1 MSSSSGTSSSSPQIQ
16 NSGSEGVDLLKAV
29 DQRKRKRMESNRESA
44 RRSRMRKQK
53 HLDDLTAEITQLTD
67 GNSQILT
74 NISATTQHYVNLEA
88 ENSIL
93 RAQMMELSQ
102 RLHSLN
108 EILDFISSSS
118 AAAAAAASASAA
130 SGGSCVFEADEFQ
143 HMGFADGFLNNPWNL
158 MGLDQQPLM
167 ASVEMFDY

>member
-1 MSSSSGTSSSSPQIQ
+1 MSSSSGTAASSPQIH

-53 HLDDLTAEITQLTD
+53 HLGDLTGEIAQLTKE
-67 GNSQILT
+67 NSQVLT

-108 EILDFISSSS
+108 EILDFISSST
-118 AAAAAAASASAA
+118 AAVTVPSG
-130 SGGSCVFEADEFQ
+130 GGSCVFDTDEFQ
-143 HMGFADGFLNNPWNL
+143 HLGFADGFLNNPWNL
-158 MGLDQQPLM
+158 MGLNPQPLM

>member
-1 MSSSSGTSSSSPQIQ
+1 MSSSSGTSSSSQQIQ
-16 NSGSEGVDLLKAV
+16 NNGSEGGDLLKAI

-53 HLDDLTAEITQLTD
+53 RLDDLTAEIAQLNKE
-67 GNSQILT
+67 NSQILT
-74 NISATTQHYVNLEA
+74 NISATTQHYVNLES

-108 EILDFISSSS
+108 EILDFISCSTS
-118 AAAAAAASASAA
+118 APSATR
-130 SGGSCVFEADEFQ
+130 GSCLFEADEFQ
-143 HMGFADGFLNNPWNL
+143 HLGFADSFLNIAWNS
-158 MGLDQQPLM
+158 MGLTQQPLM
-167 ASVEMFDY
+167 STVELFDH

>member
-1 MSSSSGTSSSSPQIQ
+1 MSSSSGTSASSPQIQ

-53 HLDDLTAEITQLTD
+53 HLDDLTADITQLTKE
-67 GNSQILT
+67 NSQVLT

-108 EILDFISSSS
+108 EILDFISSS
-118 AAAAAAASASAA
+118 AAAAVSAG
-130 SGGSCVFEADEFQ
+130 GGSCLFDADDQFQ
-143 HMGFADGFLNNPWNL
+143 HLGFADGFLNNPWNF
-158 MGLDQQPLM
+158 MGLNQQPLM
-167 ASVEMFDY
+167 APVEMIDY

>member
-16 NSGSEGVDLLKAV
+16 NSGSEGGDLLKSI

-53 HLDDLTAEITQLTD
+53 HLDDLTAEITQLTKE
-67 GNSQILT
+67 NSQILT
-74 NISATTQHYVNLEA
+74 KISATTQHYGNIEA

-108 EILDFISSSS
+108 EILDFISSS
-118 AAAAAAASASAA
+118 AAVAAASGG
-130 SGGSCVFEADEFQ
+130 GGSCVFEADEFQ
-143 HMGFADGFLNNPWNL
+143 HLGFADGFLNNQWNL
-158 MGLDQQPLM
+158 NGLNQQPLM

>member
-1 MSSSSGTSSSSPQIQ
+1 MSSSSGNSSSSPQIQ

-44 RRSRMRKQK
+44 RRSRMRKQQ
-53 HLDDLTAEITQLTD
+53 HLDDLTAEITQLTKE
-67 GNSQILT
+67 NSQVLT

-102 RLHSLN
+102 RLQSLN
-108 EILDFISSSS
+108 EILDFISSS
-118 AAAAAAASASAA
+118 AAAAVSAG
-130 SGGSCVFEADEFQ
+130 GGSCVFDADEFQ
-143 HMGFADGFLNNPWNL
+143 HLGFADGFLNNPWNL
-158 MGLDQQPLM
+158 MGLNQQRLM
-167 ASVEMFDY
+167 ASVEMFDF

>member
-1 MSSSSGTSSSSPQIQ
+1 MSSSSGTSSSSLQIQ

-53 HLDDLTAEITQLTD
+53 HLDDLTAEITQLTE

-74 NISATTQHYVNLEA
+74 NISATTRHYVNLEA

-108 EILDFISSSS
+108 EILDFISSS
-118 AAAAAAASASAA
+118 AAASAG
-130 SGGSCVFEADEFQ
+130 GGSCVFEADEFQ
-143 HMGFADGFLNNPWNL
+143 HLGFADGFLNNPWNL
-158 MGLDQQPLM
+158 TGLDQQPLM

>member
-53 HLDDLTAEITQLTD
+53 HLDDLMAEITQLTE

-118 AAAAAAASASAA
+118 AAATVSAG
-130 SGGSCVFEADEFQ
+130 GGSCVFEADEFQ
-143 HMGFADGFLNNPWNL
+143 HLGFADGFLNNPWNL

-167 ASVEMFDY
+167 ASVEMYDY

>member
-1 MSSSSGTSSSSPQIQ
+1 MFSSSGTSSSSPQIQ
-16 NSGSEGVDLLKAV
+16 KSGSEGGVDLLKAV

-53 HLDDLTAEITQLTD
+53 HLDDLTTEITQLTKE
-67 GNSQILT
+67 NSQILT
-74 NISATTQHYVNLEA
+74 NISATTQHYINLEG

-118 AAAAAAASASAA
+118 AATVSAAAAA
-130 SGGSCVFEADEFQ
+130 GSCLFD
-143 HMGFADGFLNNPWNL
+143 ADGFLNNPWNL
-158 MGLDQQPLM
+158 MGHNQQPLM